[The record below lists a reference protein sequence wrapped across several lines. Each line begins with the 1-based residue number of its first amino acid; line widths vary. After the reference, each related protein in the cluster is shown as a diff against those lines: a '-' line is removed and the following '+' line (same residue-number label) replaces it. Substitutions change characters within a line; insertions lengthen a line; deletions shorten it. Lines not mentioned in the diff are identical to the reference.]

1 MKNRL
6 GIRNMRNIIKT
17 GFFSLGLLL
26 TDIQLV
32 LAEPASHG
40 YDDHHEASSGGLP
53 QLDPSTY
60 PSQIFWLIVAFILLY
75 MFFSSKT
82 LPEMSTVMENRK
94 DRISNDLNTA
104 EQLKNDIEAAQKNYE
119 ASLTGAR
126 DKAAKTLADTNAKIA
141 EKAAKENDAFR
152 ETADKEI
159 AALEKEITK
168 AKKDAMNDMNAIVAE
183 VSQEAA
189 EKIVGLK
196 LDIKKAQ
203 TVVKAL
209 NQKKA
214 A

>member
-1 MKNRL
+1 
-6 GIRNMRNIIKT
+6 MRNIIKT

>member
-6 GIRNMRNIIKT
+6 GIRNMRHIIKT